1 MFFVKKEGIWKSEPG
16 QPKNLSVIEDNYT
29 ELVEIFSK
37 ALDKELGKR
46 SPMCFVIDKNGNI
59 LYFSEGYN
67 IGVGDRMLEIV
78 K

>member
-1 MFFVKKEGIWKSEPG
+1 
-16 QPKNLSVIEDNYT
+16 
-29 ELVEIFSK
+29 
-37 ALDKELGKR
+37 
-46 SPMCFVIDKNGNI
+46 MCFVVDKNGNI